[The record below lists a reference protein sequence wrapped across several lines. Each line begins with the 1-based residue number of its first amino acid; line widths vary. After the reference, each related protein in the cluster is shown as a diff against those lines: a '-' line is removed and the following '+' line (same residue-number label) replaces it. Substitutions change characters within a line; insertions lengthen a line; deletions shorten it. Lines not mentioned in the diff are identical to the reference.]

1 MTDETR
7 LKLSAIAFV
16 LIWTPLMIWRTGT
29 PLEPVPVLIS
39 LAAGCLA
46 GVLWYWLYGKW
57 FRWYFARR

>member
-7 LKLSAIAFV
+7 LKLSAIAFA
-16 LIWTPLMIWRTGT
+16 LTWAPLMIWCTGT
-29 PLEPVPVLIS
+29 PLEPVPVLIF
-39 LAAGCLA
+39 LALGSLA